1 MRTDRSLESLR
12 AEVEE
17 LRARFARMQAE
28 DRHQRRALAPRADGA
43 RRRAS
48 AAAGAAH
55 ARIVGVVARPAPVR

>member
-28 DRHQRRALAPRADGA
+28 DRHQRRASRREPTAPDVG
-43 RRRAS
+43 RRQ
-48 AAAGAAH
+48 
-55 ARIVGVVARPAPVR
+55 PPVRLTPASSA